1 MILRPGIARSAVV
14 CAAVVIASTSAAITA
29 QTQVFRATAA
39 QVSVSASVK
48 KGNSVVANLAAKD
61 FTLTDNGVAQTITA
75 ISVESVPIDVSLF
88 LDTSGSTS
96 GRLDEMKRDTQAII
110 KMLRPGDRFRLLVI
124 GDSVYEAVSWVDAGT
139 TVDLPFQPVGG
150 ISLVQDA
157 LLMAVLHR
165 VAPDRRHLVVGMTDS
180 RDCGSVVSSAFLRE
194 LMARSEAVVHAVDQ
208 EGSGGDAKYRV
219 RTCTPRAAPG
229 GNEVIREAIERTA
242 GELHT
247 GSFLFRSRSILG
259 AFKKIFDE
267 FRQSYVLRYSPEGV
281 AMPGWHA
288 IQVKVP
294 GVKDVTVRARA
305 GYYGD

>member
-1 MILRPGIARSAVV
+1 MILRPAIAASALV
-14 CAAVVIASTSAAITA
+14 CATVLIVSPALDA

-48 KGNSVVANLAAKD
+48 KGNNVVANLAAKD
-61 FTLTDNGVAQTITA
+61 FTLTDNGVAQTINA
-75 ISVESVPIDVSLF
+75 ISMESVPVDVTLF

-110 KMLRPGDRFRLLVI
+110 KMLRPGDKFRLLVI
-124 GDSVYEAVSWVDAGT
+124 GDSVYEAVPWVDAGT
-139 TVDLPFQPVGG
+139 TVALPFQPVGG

-194 LMARSEAVVHAVDQ
+194 LMSRSEAVVHVVDQ
-208 EGSGGDAKYRV
+208 EGSGGEAKYRV
-219 RTCTPRAAPG
+219 RTCTPRAAPN
-229 GNEVIREAIERTA
+229 GNEVIREAIERTG
-242 GELHT
+242 GELHK
-247 GSFLFRSRSILG
+247 GSFLFRSRSILS
-259 AFKKIFDE
+259 AFKKIFDD

-281 AMPGWHA
+281 ALPGWHA

-294 GVKDVTVRARA
+294 GMKDVVVRARA